1 MSRRLWVRCAC
12 LLAPA
17 LLWCGST
24 LAQID
29 INRATEAQ
37 LDSIRGVGPATTR
50 VILQERERQPFRDW
64 ADLIARV
71 RGIGKTSARRFSE
84 QGFTVNGQ
92 AYALPHPPASA
103 AAQ

>member
-12 LLAPA
+12 LLMPA
-17 LLWCGST
+17 LLWCGSA

-29 INRATEAQ
+29 INHATEAQ
-37 LDSIRGVGPATTR
+37 LDSIRGIGPATTR
-50 VILQERERQPFRDW
+50 VILQERERQPFKDW

-71 RGIGKTSARRFSE
+71 RGIGKISARRFSE

-92 AYALPHPPASA
+92 AYASPHLPASA